1 MDPSALAQRLSL
13 LGVAG
18 YAFFL
23 FLRPSLEGLALGL
36 GLALGGAA
44 LAYPSEGQ
52 RPLRVP
58 FFLGLFLLLFV
69 LQLWRGE
76 PLFFLLGGGL
86 GLGLPYLAWRLRKPK
101 R

>member
-1 MDPSALAQRLSL
+1 MDANTLAQRLSL

-18 YAFFL
+18 YAFFFL
-23 FLRPSLEGLALGL
+23 LRPSPEGLALSL
-36 GLALGGAA
+36 GLALGSAG
-44 LAYPSEGQ
+44 LAYRE
-52 RPLRVP
+52 RPFPVP
-58 FFLGLFLLLFV
+58 LFLGLFLLILA

-86 GLGLPYLAWRLRKPK
+86 GLGLPYLAWRLRRPA